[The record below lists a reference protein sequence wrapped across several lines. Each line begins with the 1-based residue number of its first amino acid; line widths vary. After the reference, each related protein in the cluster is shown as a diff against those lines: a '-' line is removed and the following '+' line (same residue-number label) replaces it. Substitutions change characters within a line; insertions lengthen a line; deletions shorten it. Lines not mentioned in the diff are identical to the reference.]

1 MKRERKLL
9 AARADHTH
17 LLALDKDFAAK
28 LEKIIAGGGADGQLP
43 GTGAE
48 MAQHAALWHATR
60 FRRPSKTQFQAAAL
74 FQVAALSASTTK
86 GVPMKRR
93 SLTAGLGSAFALA
106 LSMMYG
112 PAQAADIR
120 LLSAGAVKPVM
131 DVLGSQ
137 FERATGHR
145 LVAKYGTGPEV
156 LKLIETGEGFD
167 VAIADPPSID
177 RSITSGKIASSSRV
191 EVGRIG
197 LGIGVRADAQ
207 KPNVTSSEHFRQTLL
222 NSKSVAYIGA
232 GASGPVFL
240 GMLDR
245 LGIANEMKDKLRP
258 AGISQNIAAVSS
270 GEVDILVMPIPL
282 ILAAPGVELAGAVPI
297 EHQNYIVLIAGV
309 ATAAAQ
315 DGAGEALI
323 KYLVSSEADSVFK
336 AKGFEQTT
344 R

>member
-1 MKRERKLL
+1 MKRGS
-9 AARADHTH
+9 
-17 LLALDKDFAAK
+17 FA
-28 LEKIIAGGGADGQLP
+28 
-43 GTGAE
+43 
-48 MAQHAALWHATR
+48 
-60 FRRPSKTQFQAAAL
+60 
-74 FQVAALSASTTK
+74 
-86 GVPMKRR
+86 
-93 SLTAGLGSAFALA
+93 AGLGNAFALA
-106 LSMMYG
+106 LSLAYG

-120 LLSAGAVKPVM
+120 LLSAGAIKPVM
-131 DVLGSQ
+131 EVLGPQ

-177 RSITSGKIASSSRV
+177 RAIKSGKIASSSRV
-191 EVGRIG
+191 QVGRIG
-197 LGIGVRADAQ
+197 LGIGVRAGAQ
-207 KPNVTSSEHFRQTLL
+207 KPNLTSSEDFRKVLL
-222 NSKSVAYIGA
+222 KSKSVAYIGA

-258 AGISQNIAAVSS
+258 AGIPQNIAAVSS

-282 ILAAPGVELAGAVPI
+282 ILAAPGVELAGAVPA

-315 DGAGEALI
+315 DSAADALI
-323 KYLVSSEADSVFK
+323 KYLLSAEADAVFK
-336 AKGFEQTT
+336 AKGFEQTV